1 MEDFTFFVGLLDW
14 CSRRKQQEKNTLFIT
29 IYQVSQINLTFPPHF
44 DILGSK
50 KKDNFEAGVIC
61 AEVNMVNIFFIKIY
75 FNNKA
80 LET

>member
-1 MEDFTFFVGLLDW
+1 M
-14 CSRRKQQEKNTLFIT
+14 
-29 IYQVSQINLTFPPHF
+29 YQVSQINLIFPPHF

-61 AEVNMVNIFFIKIY
+61 AEVNMVNVFFIKIY